1 MTRAEI
7 SETEHR
13 KITEEINKS
22 KVGYLQLNKVNKVLA
37 SLISK
42 KDKKWIT
49 NIKN

>member
-42 KDKKWIT
+42 KDKK
-49 NIKN
+49 

>member
-7 SETEHR
+7 SEIEYK

-37 SLISK
+37 RLINK
-42 KDKKWIT
+42 KEKK
-49 NIKN
+49 